1 MDIDEL
7 AKEYDKQYKVLCAK
21 VDGLKPLLSVYRGED
36 LFKLRRKMRIYY
48 DMACECR
55 KVYFMLTDYYGEEE
69 IWVDFWGI
77 YGLV

>member
-7 AKEYDKQYKVLCAK
+7 AKEYEKQYKVLCAK
-21 VDGLKPLLSVYRGED
+21 VDGLKPLLSGYRGAD
-36 LFKLRRKMRIYY
+36 IFKPRGTIRVYY

-69 IWVDFWGI
+69 I
-77 YGLV
+77 